1 MNIESAIELFR
12 LTVMNSL
19 ILVGPLLIAAMGIG
33 LVVSL
38 VQAVTSINE
47 QTLSFVPKLVGMA
60 FVMLISAHWMIRTLM
75 EFTVSLVS
83 RFPDVTR

>member
-1 MNIESAIELFR
+1 MNIESAVELFR

-19 ILVGPLLIAAMGIG
+19 LLVGPLLVAAMAIG

-47 QTLSFVPKLVGMA
+47 QTLAFVPKLLGIA

-75 EFTVSLVS
+75 EFTISMVN